1 MTIRLSI
8 YNVFLVLVSLLAT
21 SCLGTRYLNDG
32 EYLLYEQKIK
42 GAQRV
47 NEGELGDFYR
57 QEPNRRLPILPIAP
71 YVRLYQAGLKN
82 YNPEEVEQEIKRVS
96 EKYNQ
101 KIDQAQHNG
110 KDRKVNR
117 LRRKQNEKLDKLE
130 QKKEEGTLFMRW
142 GEPLS
147 IYDSSKA
154 ETTRRQMESYL
165 RTKGFFKGEVSH
177 SVRVD
182 DRQVTSTYTIIEK
195 APYRIDS
202 ITYLSEDTTI
212 LELIKDKLPKKTVK
226 SNQIYDQ
233 DELGRLRENIE
244 NILKNNGYYD
254 FSRQYIEFRVD
265 STVGERKVKV
275 FTLIREPAK
284 RGYHKQFE
292 LDSIIFTTDA
302 DVRGYTGER
311 KVSTYNNVTYRYH
324 QYQYYKK
331 ILGRRVLVRADSLY
345 SRNQT
350 LETQRQLSNLDVFK
364 FININYDTTGGEFI
378 ANIYASPLKKFQ
390 TSTEAGLNVSQG
402 LPGPFV
408 NASLQVRNVF
418 GGLEILELS
427 GRAGIEGVP
436 PVVGQASS
444 SGVFASREAGG
455 NLSLTF
461 PQFVLPLPERWKQD
475 LGRLNPKTRLQTGYN
490 YVNRPEYIRTNFQT
504 SMAYTWQKGQKAQ
517 YILTP
522 IDFNFIDSRIR
533 SDTFQTILNNSLETY
548 GIPLNRSFEPSFVTS
563 TSFTAT
569 FNFNNYGSTDIIGN
583 RDGGTPSY
591 LRLFF
596 ESGGTLL
603 NFFGTEELDNA
614 NLAYF
619 KFLKFNPDF
628 RQYISLSRE
637 RTLAYRVNIGLAF
650 PYNEDAEDQV
660 LPYEKYYFAGG
671 SNSIRAWRPRRLG
684 PGSVAPDSVDTD
696 GYFVYNLEQPG
707 EILLETSVEYRQKLF
722 GFVNG
727 ALFIDAGNV
736 WRLREF
742 QVDPDVDSPTSNQS
756 RRGSARFAFNTF
768 IPQIAIGAGAGLR
781 FDFSFL
787 ILRFDYGV
795 KIYDPA
801 RRVYNSDSLE
811 PTGRWIGQ
819 KFDVWEEI
827 SRGVLNIGI
836 GYPF

>member
-1 MTIRLSI
+1 MALQSSI
-8 YNVFLVLVSLLAT
+8 YRILLILVSLLVT
-21 SCLGTRYLNDG
+21 SCLGTRYLDQG
-32 EYLLYEQKIK
+32 EYLLYEQQIK
-42 GAQRV
+42 SAQRID
-47 NEGELGDFYR
+47 ESDLSDFYR

-71 YVRLYQAGLKN
+71 YVWLYHEGQKN
-82 YNPEEVEQEIKRVS
+82 YDPEAIEQEAEEVREQYK
-96 EKYNQ
+96 Q
-101 KIDQAQHNG
+101 KIDKAQRRG
-110 KDRKVNR
+110 KDKKVQR
-117 LRRKQNEKLDKLE
+117 LERKQNEKLAKLE
-130 QKKEEGTLFMRW
+130 EKKEEGTLFMRW

-147 IYDSSKA
+147 VYDSSKA
-154 ETTRRQMESYL
+154 EATRRQMESYL
-165 RTKGFFKGEVSH
+165 HTKGFFEGEVNH
-177 SVRVD
+177 NVRVE

-195 APYRIDS
+195 DPYRIDS
-202 ITYLSEDTTI
+202 ISYLSDDTTI
-212 LELIKDKLPKKTVK
+212 LNLVRDKVRGKIIKQ
-226 SNQIYDQ
+226 NQIYDQ
-233 DELGRLRENIE
+233 EELGQLRENIE
-244 NILKNNGYYD
+244 NLLKNNGYYD

-265 STVGERKVKV
+265 STIGERKVRV
-275 FTLIREPAK
+275 YTVIREPAK
-284 RGYHKQFE
+284 RGFHKRFK

-302 DVRGYTGER
+302 DVRGYSEER
-311 KVSTYNNVTYRYH
+311 KVSTYNDVTYRYH
-324 QYQYYKK
+324 RYQYYKK
-331 ILGRRVLVRADSLY
+331 ILGRRVLIHGDSVY
-345 SRNQT
+345 SRDQT

-364 FININYDTTGGEFI
+364 FININYDTTGGRFI

-390 TSTEAGLNVSQG
+390 TSTEVGLNVSQG

-418 GGLEILELS
+418 GGLEMLELS

-436 PVVGQASS
+436 PVVGQATGG
-444 SGVFASREAGG
+444 GVFASREAGG

-461 PQFVLPLPERWKQD
+461 PQFIFPLPERWKQD
-475 LGRLNPKTRLQTGYN
+475 LGRFNPKTRLQTGYN
-490 YVNRPEYIRTNFQT
+490 YVDRPEYTRTNFQT

-522 IDFNFIDSRIR
+522 VDFNFIDSRIKL
-533 SDTFQTILNNSLETY
+533 DTFQTILNNSLETY

-569 FNFNNYGSTDIIGN
+569 FNFNNYGSTNILGSQSS
-583 RDGGTPSY
+583 GTPSY

-603 NFFGTEELDNA
+603 NFFGTEALDDA
-614 NLAYF
+614 ELAYF

-628 RQYISLSRE
+628 RQYISLARDK
-637 RTLAYRVNIGLAF
+637 TLAYRVNIGAAF
-650 PYNEDAEDQV
+650 PYNRDPEDQV
-660 LPYEKYYFAGG
+660 LPYEKYFFAGG
-671 SNSIRAWRPRRLG
+671 SNSIRAWLPRRLG
-684 PGSVAPDSVDTD
+684 PGAVTPDSISSS
-696 GYFVYNLEQPG
+696 GYFEYNLEQPG
-707 EILLETSVEYRQKLF
+707 EILLEASVEYRQELF

-727 ALFIDAGNV
+727 ALFVDAGNV

-742 QVDPDVDSPTSNQS
+742 RTDPGAPQRNQ
-756 RRGSARFAFNTF
+756 GSAKFAFNTF

-801 RRVYNSDSLE
+801 REVYDRDEPS

-827 SRGVLNIGI
+827 ANGVLNIGI